1 LPVRRPDRATKSAGR
16 LARSLSSVISALHSF
31 GEEKNIGKMS
41 KIIKVLLAGESWT
54 IQTTH
59 VKGIDSFTQWG
70 YGTGEKWIKKA
81 LEQSGME
88 VRHLPNHEAIENFPS
103 SVQSLAQYDCLILSD
118 IGTNTLLLHP
128 NTTAHSLAT
137 PNRLEVIEQYVGQ
150 GGALIMIG
158 GYMSFQGIEAKARYA
173 GTPVER
179 VLPVTMMQADDRVE
193 MPQGFSACVVGADH
207 PVMSGLP
214 QTHWPT
220 LLFYNKVFP
229 KPQAKVLLQYE
240 ADPILAVWDYGQGR
254 SAAFAP
260 DAAPHGAP
268 PQFLQWEHFP
278 RLWQQLVQWL
288 TKSNPTQ

>member
-1 LPVRRPDRATKSAGR
+1 VILNFSGVGPHGFRKNSRR
-16 LARSLSSVISALHSF
+16 
-31 GEEKNIGKMS
+31 KMS
-41 KIIKVLLAGESWT
+41 KTTKILFAGESWT

-59 VKGIDSFTQWG
+59 VKGLDSFTQWG
-70 YGTGEKWIKKA
+70 YGTGEKWIKEA

-103 SVQSLAQYDCLILSD
+103 NVQSLSQYDCLILSD

-128 NTTAHSLAT
+128 DTTARSLTT
-137 PNRLEVIEQYVGQ
+137 PNRLEVIEQYVGR

-158 GYMSFQGIEAKARYA
+158 GYMTFQGIEGKARYA

-179 VLPVTMMQADDRVE
+179 ALPVTMLQTDDRVE
-193 MPQGFSACVVGADH
+193 MPQGFSPSVVGADH

-214 QTHWPT
+214 HNNWPS

-229 KPQAKVLLQYE
+229 KPEAKVLLKYE

-268 PQFLQWEHFP
+268 PQFLEWEYFP
-278 RLWQQLVQWL
+278 RLWQQLVLWL
-288 TKSNPTQ
+288 TKSEPAR